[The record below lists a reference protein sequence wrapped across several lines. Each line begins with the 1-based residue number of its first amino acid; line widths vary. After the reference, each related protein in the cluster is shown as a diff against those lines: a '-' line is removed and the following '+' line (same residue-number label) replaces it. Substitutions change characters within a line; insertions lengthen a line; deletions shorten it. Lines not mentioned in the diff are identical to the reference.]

1 MGSADI
7 DYKVHGFED
16 LRLHLTLGADISE
29 GTQNKRVPA
38 TAPAAFYYGSYG
50 AANKLKRNLS
60 LSMYAQYFKDFNEKH
75 HFDVMGG
82 YEWQHYW
89 RDENNDYRG
98 FYPITNT
105 TAKRGM
111 ETEHT
116 PFHSRTENY
125 LVSFFGRA
133 NYTFLNRYF
142 LTATVRDDGSS
153 RFKKHWSWFP
163 SFAFAWKAKEENFL
177 KDVNALSDLK
187 LRLGWGKTGQQDEI
201 GDYNYFAIYNINT
214 GTQSFYPILED
225 GRLNMPQAYDPLL
238 MWETTTTF
246 NVGIDWGVLNQRLS
260 GSIDWYY
267 RNTTDLI
274 NLADAAAGTN
284 FDNRVNTNIGSLR
297 NTGVE
302 ATLSWKAI
310 QSKDWYWTIDYNVTY
325 NQNRITDL
333 VGANSK
339 PRETGSSVH
348 SGTGTKV
355 KAYAVGQSASAF
367 YVYQQAYDA
376 NGKAIEGAIVD
387 RNEDG
392 IINNDDR
399 YFYKQSAAPV
409 TMGLASRLEYKKWD
423 FGISFRAN
431 IGNYVYNDVEAS
443 RSNMNELW
451 NSGYLEQRPKST
463 IDLNWQTSKWVQS
476 DYFVRNASFLKCDN
490 ITLGYSFERVL
501 KTGSWHGL
509 SGRLYATA
517 SNVFTISKYK
527 GLDPEVFNGIDY
539 DLYPRP
545 TSFILGLSLNF

>member
-1 MGSADI
+1 
-7 DYKVHGFED
+7 
-16 LRLHLTLGADISE
+16 
-29 GTQNKRVPA
+29 
-38 TAPAAFYYGSYG
+38 
-50 AANKLKRNLS
+50 
-60 LSMYAQYFKDFNEKH
+60 
-75 HFDVMGG
+75 
-82 YEWQHYW
+82 
-89 RDENNDYRG
+89 
-98 FYPITNT
+98 
-105 TAKRGM
+105 
-111 ETEHT
+111 
-116 PFHSRTENY
+116 
-125 LVSFFGRA
+125 
-133 NYTFLNRYF
+133 
-142 LTATVRDDGSS
+142 
-153 RFKKHWSWFP
+153 
-163 SFAFAWKAKEENFL
+163 
-177 KDVNALSDLK
+177 
-187 LRLGWGKTGQQDEI
+187 
-201 GDYNYFAIYNINT
+201 
-214 GTQSFYPILED
+214 
-225 GRLNMPQAYDPLL
+225 MPQAYDPLL

-274 NLADAAAGTN
+274 NNADAAAGTN
-284 FDNRVNTNIGSLR
+284 FKNRVDTNIGSLR

-339 PRETGSSVH
+339 PIETGNSVH